1 MHVSYNNRPLFLT
14 FTLLTLIW
22 SCKTSVGIA
31 PVMLFP
37 YVAMLFPKRLTKN
50 NKFQCL
56 VMSHMFNNKK
66 KIDGQSDSGLA
77 HFVGARK
84 FHLPDILYIYPTN
97 ASSFSLLNP
106 PRKRSSLRS
115 PHPSAQKIVLRKTT
129 PLK

>member
-22 SCKTSVGIA
+22 SFKNSVGIA

-56 VMSHMFNNKK
+56 VMLHMFNNKK
-66 KIDGQSDSGLA
+66 KL
-77 HFVGARK
+77 FMV
-84 FHLPDILYIYPTN
+84 
-97 ASSFSLLNP
+97 
-106 PRKRSSLRS
+106 
-115 PHPSAQKIVLRKTT
+115 RKTKKSFDRKNMK
-129 PLK
+129 LVL